1 MNFFEAQDRAR
12 RQSRRLVIA
21 FALAVG
27 GVVLAVD
34 VVLLVAFGLQTG
46 EQGLELRWPLW
57 SAPML
62 TLLASGTLAT
72 LLLIAL
78 ASLVKI
84 AGLRDGGSAVAI
96 MLGGTPVPPR
106 SNDLALLRLSGVVEE
121 MAIASGVPVP
131 AVFVLEQEDGINAF
145 AAGYSTADAAV
156 AVTRGAL
163 QRLNRDELQ
172 GVIAH
177 EFSHILNGDM
187 RLNLRLM
194 GWLFGI
200 LVLTIGAR
208 KVLAHGRVFDDS
220 RAALAVMAFALAI
233 LLIGSVGLLGA
244 RLIKAALSRQREYL
258 ADASAVQ
265 FTRQTAGLI
274 GALAKIGSAPQGSK
288 LHNVEAEEVSHM
300 LFGDGL
306 GLSSLFA
313 THPPLDKRI
322 RALDPNLRGEQLA
335 ALRRSAGAPTAAEG
349 TASVSG
355 FAASGAPPPILPE
368 AITIQPG
375 QAMQQVG
382 NPGEDDYHLADQ
394 LQQVFPTDLHDAAED
409 PQQADA
415 VLLALLLGTQAGH
428 HAEQEAL
435 IAEALGSDVL
445 NRVRG
450 YVDACS
456 SLHPALRLP
465 LAHLAV
471 PALRQR
477 PRSIRQ
483 DLLRCVQALAASDG
497 RQSLFEYCL
506 AHLLSGLLRESER
519 PVRVYGGAKL
529 SRRLPEASSLLAVL
543 AQHGHAEPEQARRA
557 FQAGARSL
565 GGQLS
570 LPYQEARDW
579 AGALDIALPR
589 LDQLCPAS
597 KAMLLE
603 AMVQTSSHDGRLAIG
618 EAELLRTLCA
628 GLHMP
633 LPAMLG
639 RAVNPPAAASPIGY

>member
-34 VVLLVAFGLQTG
+34 LVLLLAFGLRSG
-46 EQGLELRWPLW
+46 EDGLGLRWPLW
-57 SAPML
+57 SAEMW
-62 TLLASGTLAT
+62 TLLASGSLAT

-84 AGLRDGGSAVAI
+84 AGLRDGGSAVAV

-106 SNDLALLRLSGVVEE
+106 SNDLALQRYRGVVEE

-131 AVFVLEQEDGINAF
+131 AIFVLEQEEGINAF

-208 KVLAHGRVFDDS
+208 KVLANSNAFDDS
-220 RAALAVMAFALAI
+220 RAALAIMAFAMAI

-274 GALAKIGSAPQGSK
+274 GALAKIGSAPEGSK

-313 THPPLDKRI
+313 THPPLDERI
-322 RALDPNLRGEQLA
+322 RALDPNLRPEQLA
-335 ALRRSAGAPTAAEG
+335 ALRRSPTA
-349 TASVSG
+349 TASAGFGAAVSG
-355 FAASGAPPPILPE
+355 FNAPETPPALPTAVNVEASRIPH
-368 AITIQPG
+368 
-375 QAMQQVG
+375 QVG
-382 NPGEDDYHLADQ
+382 NPGADDYHLADQ
-394 LQQVFPTDLHDAAED
+394 LQQVFPVELHDAAID
-409 PQQADA
+409 PLQAEA
-415 VLLALLLGTQAGH
+415 VLLALLLAAQTERR
-428 HAEQEAL
+428 AEQEA
-435 IAEALGSDVL
+435 IIGEMTDPALL
-445 NRVRG
+445 AQVRQFG
-450 YVDACS
+450 DACTA
-456 SLHPALRLP
+456 LHPALRLP

-471 PALRQR
+471 PTLRQR
-477 PRSIRQ
+477 PRSARQ
-483 DLLRCVQALAASDG
+483 TLLGCVERITASDG

-506 AHLLSGLLRESER
+506 GRLLRGLLSESER
-519 PVRVYGGAKL
+519 PLQVYGGAKL
-529 SRRLPEASSLLAVL
+529 SRRLPEASSMLAVL
-543 AQHGHAEPEQARRA
+543 AQQGHADAEQARRA
-557 FQAGARSL
+557 FQVGTESL
-565 GGQLS
+565 GGRQS
-570 LPYQEARDW
+570 LPFQPATDW
-579 AGALDIALPR
+579 AAALDSALPR
-589 LDQLCPAS
+589 LDQLCPTS

-603 AMVQTSSHDGRLAIG
+603 AMVRTSSHDGRLSIG

-628 GLHMP
+628 SLHMP

-639 RAVNPPAAASPIGY
+639 RAV

>member
-12 RQSRRLVIA
+12 KQSRRLVIA

-46 EQGLELRWPLW
+46 EHGVELRWPLW
-57 SAPML
+57 SAPMW

-84 AGLRDGGSAVAI
+84 AGLRDGGSAVAV

-106 SNDLALLRLSGVVEE
+106 SNDLALQRLRGVVEE

-131 AVFVLEQEDGINAF
+131 AVFVLEQEEGINAF
-145 AAGYSTADAAV
+145 AAGYSTTDAAV

-208 KVLAHGRVFDDS
+208 KILAHGRVFDDS
-220 RAALAVMAFALAI
+220 RAALAIMAFALAI

-265 FTRQTAGLI
+265 FTRQTAGLV
-274 GALAKIGSAPQGSK
+274 GALAKIGGAPEGSK
-288 LHNVEAEEVSHM
+288 LQNAEAEEVSHM

-306 GLSSLFA
+306 GLSNLFA
-313 THPPLDKRI
+313 THPPLEKRI
-322 RALDPNLRGEQLA
+322 RALDPNLRDEQLA
-335 ALRRSAGAPTAAEG
+335 ALRRSARATTGVESTAPI
-349 TASVSG
+349 SG
-355 FAASGAPPPILPE
+355 FAAGATPPPLPE
-368 AITIQPG
+368 AIAVQP
-375 QAMQQVG
+375 AEVREQVG

-394 LQQVFPTDLHDAAED
+394 LQQVFPADLHDAAEE

-415 VLLALLLGTQAGH
+415 VLLALLVGTQPERRTG
-428 HAEQEAL
+428 QEAL
-435 IAEALGSDVL
+435 IAQALGPEL
-445 NRVRG
+445 LARVRT
-450 YVDACS
+450 YVDACTA
-456 SLHPALRLP
+456 LHPALRLP

-471 PALRQR
+471 PALRHR
-477 PRSIRQ
+477 PRSTRQ
-483 DLLRCVQALAASDG
+483 ALLRCVEALSASDG

-506 AHLLSGLLRESER
+506 GHLLSGLLRESER

-529 SRRLPEASSLLAVL
+529 SRRLPEATSLLAVL
-543 AQHGHAEPEQARRA
+543 AQHGHADAEQARRA
-557 FQAGARSL
+557 FQAGTSAL
-565 GGQLS
+565 GSRLS

-579 AGALDIALPR
+579 AAALDNALPR

-597 KAMLLE
+597 KSMLLE
-603 AMVQTSSHDGRLAIG
+603 AMVRTSSHDGRLSIG

-628 GLHMP
+628 SLHMP

-639 RAVNPPAAASPIGY
+639 HAVN